1 MQDSLH
7 AGTLEITATVNELLL
22 DLPTVEVLQN
32 EHEPLLIT
40 WCDCSE
46 ADNLFH
52 SCVCDGITYLQPS
65 ISNIFLQHCS
75 DGVHQMVDKSYLSF
89 VFFSCCY
96 SLLTGVY
103 LQNILP
109 YSSSKQTY
117 LNP

>member
-1 MQDSLH
+1 MQDSLY
-7 AGTLEITATVNELLL
+7 ADTLEITATVNELLL

-75 DGVHQMVDKSYLSF
+75 DVVHQMVDKSYLSF
-89 VFFSCCY
+89 VFFM
-96 SLLTGVY
+96 LL
-103 LQNILP
+103 
-109 YSSSKQTY
+109 
-117 LNP
+117 